1 MDGEIASESAPVDY
15 IHWQDFCWSP
25 GCRAWPEVWWVSF
38 KTYIT
43 KEEAKEKWGK
53 IAERMNYVAKT
64 KRDERDNPSDQH
76 LYAEVYEIWCKKN
89 RCLYWFSKGVDRLLG
104 KQSDPLKL
112 REFWPCPRPMLA
124 NTTTS
129 TLVPKA
135 DYIFAQD
142 LYIQIDTLSTRL
154 AMLAKAVKVVGVYD
168 KSSSAVQ
175 RMLNE
180 ATENELIPVDN
191 WAMFAEKGGLKGQV
205 DWLPIEEIVKVMQTL
220 AQVREQCIQLLYQVT
235 GMSDILRGA
244 TDPRETKGAQELKS
258 KYASIR
264 IQAMQDLFAKFASDI
279 QKIKAEIMVK
289 HYQIN
294 SIITQSN
301 IAFTPDAQ
309 YAQGAVAL
317 IKDPKNM
324 IWRIQ
329 IRPES
334 VAMVDYAQLKQ
345 ERTEFLMA
353 SSQFMQ
359 SAAPLAQLDKSVTP
373 TLLELLKWGLSG
385 FKGAQQIEGALD
397 KAIAQATEAMSK
409 PPPPPPPDPKVEAA
423 KIKAQ
428 TDQQLAQQ
436 EFQQKQMEF
445 QQQMQQDQQKFQQEM
460 IQMQKEFELKMR
472 QAEMEIGIRREEA
485 QLKAREQYVDAA
497 LNIEQQ
503 RETTEIQNTANREQ
517 HDMKMEQMRQK
528 PKTNGGS
535 G

>member
-1 MDGEIASESAPVDY
+1 
-15 IHWQDFCWSP
+15 
-25 GCRAWPEVWWVSF
+25 
-38 KTYIT
+38 
-43 KEEAKEKWGK
+43 
-53 IAERMNYVAKT
+53 
-64 KRDERDNPSDQH
+64 
-76 LYAEVYEIWCKKN
+76 
-89 RCLYWFSKGVDRLLG
+89 
-104 KQSDPLKL
+104 
-112 REFWPCPRPMLA
+112 
-124 NTTTS
+124 
-129 TLVPKA
+129 
-135 DYIFAQD
+135 
-142 LYIQIDTLSTRL
+142 
-154 AMLAKAVKVVGVYD
+154 
-168 KSSSAVQ
+168 
-175 RMLNE
+175 MLNE

>member
-1 MDGEIASESAPVDY
+1 
-15 IHWQDFCWSP
+15 
-25 GCRAWPEVWWVSF
+25 
-38 KTYIT
+38 
-43 KEEAKEKWGK
+43 
-53 IAERMNYVAKT
+53 
-64 KRDERDNPSDQH
+64 
-76 LYAEVYEIWCKKN
+76 
-89 RCLYWFSKGVDRLLG
+89 
-104 KQSDPLKL
+104 
-112 REFWPCPRPMLA
+112 
-124 NTTTS
+124 
-129 TLVPKA
+129 
-135 DYIFAQD
+135 
-142 LYIQIDTLSTRL
+142 
-154 AMLAKAVKVVGVYD
+154 
-168 KSSSAVQ
+168 
-175 RMLNE
+175 
-180 ATENELIPVDN
+180 
-191 WAMFAEKGGLKGQV
+191 
-205 DWLPIEEIVKVMQTL
+205 
-220 AQVREQCIQLLYQVT
+220 
-235 GMSDILRGA
+235 
-244 TDPRETKGAQELKS
+244 
-258 KYASIR
+258 
-264 IQAMQDLFAKFASDI
+264 
-279 QKIKAEIMVK
+279 
-289 HYQIN
+289 
-294 SIITQSN
+294 
-301 IAFTPDAQ
+301 
-309 YAQGAVAL
+309 
-317 IKDPKNM
+317 
-324 IWRIQ
+324 
-329 IRPES
+329 
-334 VAMVDYAQLKQ
+334 MVDYAQLKQ